1 MSSISAKSK
10 SSKHRPLLQLMH
22 EVRELAERHL
32 FDFELILPKID
43 STDGISARITKGTKR
58 DVGNIYFGLRAKVS
72 EKFKDLKL
80 LVTVTG
86 NLRI

>member
-1 MSSISAKSK
+1 MQQSYTLKLKTVIKTNCPSFSMKTLVVNPEKNKFIILTSF
-10 SSKHRPLLQLMH
+10 RP
-22 EVRELAERHL
+22 
-32 FDFELILPKID
+32 
-43 STDGISARITKGTKR
+43 
-58 DVGNIYFGLRAKVS
+58 KVS